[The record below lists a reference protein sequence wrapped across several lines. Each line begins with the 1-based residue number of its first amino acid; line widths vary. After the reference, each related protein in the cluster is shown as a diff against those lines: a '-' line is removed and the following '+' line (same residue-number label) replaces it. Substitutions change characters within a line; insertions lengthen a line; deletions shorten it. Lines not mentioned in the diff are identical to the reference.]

1 MIPEITNDY
10 IVSNKSNKIKISV
23 NLEQEENLIEFN
35 KQDKILTQNGG
46 NKRAKFQPNEQKAII
61 DVYDKYTDKA
71 IAMRILKNIPGLEN
85 MYERKI
91 KRWKSSTKTMGK
103 PVSQEFEDEVYEEY
117 LKINEDNSNDISFTN
132 VSTVN
137 IKRCGIQV
145 LHREYWDVTT
155 NQMIKKWHNNPH
167 TTALQF
173 TNKWVSGFIRRRRMK
188 VELSSSPNIST
199 PFLNSSFSSST
210 DSTSL
215 IESLCILNV
224 NSYDSNEDTNED
236 ISHVTHTGDV
246 NQNYHDPHQRSHLQ
260 QQSTDILPIIPRTQ
274 CSHQSRFLA
283 HSLQINDPHPQHQCQ
298 DLSINL
304 LDAIIENLYHEDIIA
319 NDDNIFVPAF
329 DDFDLSFIEFD

>member
-1 MIPEITNDY
+1 MISETTNNY
-10 IVSNKSNKIKISV
+10 IVSNESNKIKVSENV
-23 NLEQEENLIEFN
+23 EQEENLIEFN
-35 KQDKILTQNGG
+35 KQDKKILKQNGD

-91 KRWKSSTKTMGK
+91 KRWKSSTKTIGK

-137 IKRCGIQV
+137 LKQCGIQV

-188 VELSSSPNIST
+188 LESSSSPNIST

-210 DSTSL
+210 DNTSL

-224 NSYDSNEDTNED
+224 NSYDSNAD

-246 NQNYHDPHQRSHLQ
+246 NQNYHDHHQRSHLQ

-274 CSHQSRFLA
+274 CSH
-283 HSLQINDPHPQHQCQ
+283 
-298 DLSINL
+298 L

-319 NDDNIFVPAF
+319 NDDNTFVPAF

>member
-1 MIPEITNDY
+1 MISEITNNY
-10 IVSNKSNKIKISV
+10 NLSNNNNRIKVSE
-23 NLEQEENLIEFN
+23 NLEQKENVIEFN
-35 KQDKILTQNGG
+35 KQDKILTQNGD

-91 KRWKSSTKTMGK
+91 KRWKSSTKTIGK

-137 IKRCGIQV
+137 LKQCGIQV

-173 TNKWVSGFIRRRRMK
+173 TNKWVAGFIRRRRMK
-188 VELSSSPNIST
+188 LELSSSPNIAT
-199 PFLNSSFSSST
+199 PFLNTTFSSST

-215 IESLCILNV
+215 IENLYILNV
-224 NSYDSNEDTNED
+224 NSYDSNEDT
-236 ISHVTHTGDV
+236 SHLTHNTGAV
-246 NQNYHDPHQRSHLQ
+246 NQNYHDSHQRSHLQ
-260 QQSTDILPIIPRTQ
+260 QLSTDILPIIPPTQ
-274 CSHQSRFLA
+274 YSHQSQFLA
-283 HSLQINDPHPQHQCQ
+283 HSQQHDPHPQHQCP
-298 DLSINL
+298 DLSINP
-304 LDAIIENLYHEDIIA
+304 LDAIIENLYHEDLIA
-319 NDDNIFVPAF
+319 NDDNTFVPAF
-329 DDFDLSFIEFD
+329 DDFDFSFIEFD